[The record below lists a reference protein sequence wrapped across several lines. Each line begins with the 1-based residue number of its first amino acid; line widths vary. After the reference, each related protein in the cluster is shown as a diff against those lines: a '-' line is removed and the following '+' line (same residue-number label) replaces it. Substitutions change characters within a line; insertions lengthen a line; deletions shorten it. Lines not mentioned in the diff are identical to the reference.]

1 MIRRKEQKKL
11 MQDYLAKLN
20 PQQYEAAV
28 TTEGPLL
35 ILAGAGSGKT
45 GTMTHRIAYM
55 IKDCG
60 ISPYAILAVTFTNK
74 AAAEMRERVEALVGP
89 KPGMWIQTFH
99 SACLRILRSEADKLG
114 YGKGFTV
121 YDPVDQKSLIKRIVK
136 ELQLDE
142 KRYTPSYCLT
152 IISEQ
157 KEKRVDAEKYAE
169 SVSKMP
175 PAFKGLAQVYLEYE
189 KALKRGNCMDFDDLI
204 LNTVLLFERHK
215 EVLAEYRRKFQ
226 YIMVDE
232 YQDTNMLQY
241 RLVQLLAAEH
251 RNICVVGDDDQCIYE
266 WRGADIRN
274 ILEFEKDFPGAKVI
288 KLEQNYR
295 STSNI
300 VEAAHSVISRN
311 KARKDKKLWT
321 DGEKGEKIEY
331 YRADDDREEARWT
344 AAKIFELMRK
354 DPDLKY
360 SDFAV
365 LYRTN
370 VQSRRFEEMFAS
382 KGLPYQVLSGMRFYD
397 RKEIK
402 DMMCYMRLVVNPADD
417 VSMRRIINEPKR
429 GLGDKSLE
437 LIEQIA
443 RVNGW
448 SLAEAIASNA
458 VQAELS
464 KKSAAAV
471 ESLSQLL
478 ASLSAQAESSTVSEI
493 YDTLLVRSGYL
504 PALEEQSTVEAESRI
519 ENLLEF
525 KSVIAEKEK
534 EAAERGEP
542 LTIQGFMESLTLV
555 SDVDNHDPD
564 ADAVVL
570 MTLHSAKG
578 LEFPVVFMPGMETGI
593 FPSYRT
599 LDKGDDLEE
608 ERRLCYV
615 GMTRAKKRLFL
626 TSAELRMLY
635 GKTDYTTESQFLK
648 EIDKKYLTGS
658 ALYQKKGLGIS
669 YDRYRPS
676 AEGSYSA
683 GSYVSPLSQIY
694 EVKKSSEQTL
704 SRATLANEKVEPG
717 TRVSHPKFGEGTVI
731 TANGSIL
738 TIVFDLY
745 GTKKLAKDVAP
756 LKKV

>member
-1 MIRRKEQKKL
+1 

-74 AAAEMRERVEALVGP
+74 AAGEMRERVEALVGP

-99 SACLRILRSEADKLG
+99 SACLRILRNEADKLG
-114 YGKGFTV
+114 YGKSFTV

-142 KRYTPSYCLT
+142 KRYTPSYCLA

-157 KEKRVDAEKYAE
+157 KEKRVDAEKYAD

-175 PAFKGLAQVYLEYE
+175 PAYKGIAQVYLEYE
-189 KALKRGNCMDFDDLI
+189 KALKRSNCMDFDDLI
-204 LNTVLLFERHK
+204 LNTVILFERFPD
-215 EVLAEYRRKFQ
+215 VLLGYRRKFQ

-354 DPDLKY
+354 DPKLKY

-382 KGLPYQVLSGMRFYD
+382 KGVPYQVLSGLRFYD

-443 RVNGW
+443 RVNSW
-448 SLAEAIASNA
+448 SLTEAIASNA

-464 KKSAAAV
+464 KRSAEAV
-471 ESLSQLL
+471 AKLSQLL
-478 ASLSAQAESSTVSEI
+478 TSLAAQADSTPVAEI
-493 YDTLLVRSGYL
+493 YDTLLVQSGYL
-504 PALEEQSTVEAESRI
+504 PALEDQSTVESEGRI

-534 EAAERGEP
+534 EAAERGEA
-542 LTIQGFMESLTLV
+542 LTVQSFMEGLTLV
-555 SDVDNHDPD
+555 SDVDNHDPT

-578 LEFPVVFMPGMETGI
+578 LEFPVVFMPGMESGI

-599 LDKGDDLEE
+599 MDKGDDLEE

-626 TSAELRMLY
+626 TSAEMRMLY

-648 EIDKKYLTGS
+648 EIDRKYLTGS
-658 ALYQKKGLGIS
+658 ALYQKKGLGLS
-669 YDRYRPS
+669 YDRYKPS
-676 AEGSYSA
+676 SEGTYSM
-683 GSYVSPLSQIY
+683 GPYVSPLSQVY
-694 EVKKSSEQTL
+694 AVKKSNEQTL
-704 SRATLANEKVEPG
+704 SRATLAGENVEPG

-731 TANGSIL
+731 SANGSIL